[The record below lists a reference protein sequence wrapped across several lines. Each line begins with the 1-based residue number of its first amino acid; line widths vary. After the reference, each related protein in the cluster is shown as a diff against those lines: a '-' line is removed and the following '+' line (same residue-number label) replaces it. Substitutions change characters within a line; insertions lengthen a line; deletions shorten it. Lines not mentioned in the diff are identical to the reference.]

1 MPEMTHVFSSHVA
14 KRGYDPQTGEL
25 HIEWQN
31 GTVTVYGDADHPVP
45 AALGAEVMA
54 APSIGDALHLAIRG
68 RFPHRTERGDG

>member
-14 KRGYDPQTGEL
+14 KRGYDPETQEL

-31 GTVTVYGDADHPVP
+31 GSTTVYQGVP
-45 AALGAEVMA
+45 AALGVEVMA

-68 RFPHRTERGDG
+68 KFKHRTT